1 VTEARRAAEQSLAG
15 LGDLPRI
22 ESANAR
28 LLLGRVLREQ
38 GDLAGCIAQCTS
50 AGAMLESMG
59 ATRQA
64 AAVWRELG
72 DIYRE
77 IGQADAAMDAYDRAL
92 RAVRIAPVQAHS
104 LADATAHRQ
113 ESDLAST

>member
-1 VTEARRAAEQSLAG
+1 
-15 LGDLPRI
+15 
-22 ESANAR
+22 
-28 LLLGRVLREQ
+28 
-38 GDLAGCIAQCTS
+38 
-50 AGAMLESMG
+50 MLESMG